1 MYDDVPTER
10 IEEVIKTVRLEE
22 RIDDRISKYSL
33 GMRQR
38 LGIAQAIIHKPKL
51 LVLDEPTNGLDPSGI
66 KELRDIFKDLAHN
79 KGCSVFVSSHMLAEL
94 ELMCDRVCVI
104 DRGVVVGNMTMDDV
118 HSSSVGEKLRYTFVT
133 DDGAKTAEILS
144 SVGFEASSD
153 GEKTFADLSHEGAAD
168 AASMLTT
175 AGVRIYAMIPETKS
189 LEDAF
194 MEITKNDAGG
204 VGM

>member
-1 MYDDVPTER
+1 
-10 IEEVIKTVRLEE
+10 
-22 RIDDRISKYSL
+22 
-33 GMRQR
+33 
-38 LGIAQAIIHKPKL
+38 
-51 LVLDEPTNGLDPSGI
+51 
-66 KELRDIFKDLAHN
+66 
-79 KGCSVFVSSHMLAEL
+79 
-94 ELMCDRVCVI
+94 
-104 DRGVVVGNMTMDDV
+104 MTMDDV

-144 SVGFEASSD
+144 SGGFEASSE

-204 VGM
+204 VGL